1 MELSGGV
8 AVRVATLCLDS
19 GGRLAGRVLCGD
31 AVRGG
36 LLLDLALA
44 QRVESTDD
52 SVVVDPTPTGFGP
65 ADRLLAAIAVEP
77 ERSLDGWL
85 AEKRLRLRD
94 VADAAAASGRW
105 ECRSGPF
112 GLGRRFTDLRPEETA
127 QDLRRDASSAVAGLP
142 PADACVTAVAAAAGL
157 LDSEGRHP
165 DRPSDEVIAA
175 TGSAAWL
182 CAAVVDHLLL
192 AFERYSR
199 QAGALGGGQV
209 GPF

>member
-1 MELSGGV
+1 VDLSAGV
-8 AVRVATLCLDS
+8 AVRVAALCLDS
-19 GGRLAGRVLCGD
+19 GGRLAGRVLCAD

-85 AEKRLRLRD
+85 AERRLRLRD
-94 VADAAAASGRW
+94 VADGAVTSGRW
-105 ECRSGPF
+105 ALRPGPF
-112 GLGRRFTDLRPEETA
+112 GLGRRYTDLRPAET
-127 QDLRRDASSAVAGLP
+127 QRDLGRPSSSAGAAWTPV
-142 PADACVTAVAAAAGL
+142 DACVTAVAAAGGL
-157 LDSEGRHP
+157 LDREGWFP
-165 DRPSDEVIAA
+165 ERPADEVIAA
-175 TGSAAWL
+175 TGPVAWL
-182 CAAVVDHLLL
+182 CTAVVDHLLL
-192 AFERYSR
+192 AFARYSR
-199 QAGALGGGQV
+199 QAGALGGGQL

>member
-1 MELSGGV
+1 MDLSGGV
-8 AVRVATLCLDS
+8 AVRVAALCLDS

-94 VADAAAASGRW
+94 VADAAVTSGRW
-105 ECRSGPF
+105 
-112 GLGRRFTDLRPEETA
+112 
-127 QDLRRDASSAVAGLP
+127 
-142 PADACVTAVAAAAGL
+142 AAAARTVRAGPPL
-157 LDSEGRHP
+157 HRPASGGDRARISGDRLVGGR
-165 DRPSDEVIAA
+165 RPGRRRTPA
-175 TGSAAWL
+175 
-182 CAAVVDHLLL
+182 
-192 AFERYSR
+192 
-199 QAGALGGGQV
+199 
-209 GPF
+209 